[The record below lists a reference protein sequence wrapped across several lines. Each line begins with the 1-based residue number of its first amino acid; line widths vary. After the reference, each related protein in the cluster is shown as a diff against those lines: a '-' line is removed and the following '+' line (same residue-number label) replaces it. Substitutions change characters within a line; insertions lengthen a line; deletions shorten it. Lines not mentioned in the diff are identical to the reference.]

1 MSVQFKELRGD
12 LAFGVPVP
20 PTAAGTAIEVPI
32 VRLPFGAQI
41 TEIAW
46 VPGAAITANGGNY
59 FTLTARNRGTG
70 TGSVV
75 MATRAY
81 SSVNGVAT
89 TPEVLTLSSTETDLQ
104 PAAGDV
110 LTAHFTHT
118 GTGLAIPAGLVQVKL
133 RIR

>member
-1 MSVQFKELRGD
+1 MSIKFDELRGD
-12 LAFGVPVP
+12 LTYAAQIP
-20 PTAAGTAIEVPI
+20 PTAAGTAVEVPI
-32 VRLPFGAQI
+32 VRLPFAAQI
-41 TEIAW
+41 TEILW
-46 VPGAAITANGGNY
+46 VPGAAMTANGSNY
-59 FTLTARNRGTG
+59 VTLTARNRQAGAGT
-70 TGSVV
+70 VV

-89 TPEVLTLSSTETDLQ
+89 TAEVLTLSGTAADLQ
-104 PAAGDV
+104 PAAWDT